1 MNNIPSDTDLYQKV
15 SDDIKNR
22 YPVHSAYRSGM
33 IVKEYKKQFK
43 LKYGNRKRPYK
54 GKKNPDKGLTRW
66 FREEWKTQSGNIGYK
81 YKSDIY
87 RPTHRITKQTPTTLS
102 ELTEKQVKRAR
113 REKAR
118 TGRVKAFEL

>member
-1 MNNIPSDTDLYQKV
+1 MNNIPSDTDLYQKI

-54 GKKNPDKGLTRW
+54 GEKNPDKGLTRW

-118 TGRVKAFEL
+118 TGRVKAFKL